1 MDRFVYQEKEIE
13 AIKIQDLICKDC
25 IFRNE
30 RKTGICEMFPEQKPL
45 EVFDGKCTLHK
56 TE

>member
-1 MDRFVYQEKEIE
+1 MDRFIYQEKEIE
-13 AIKIQDLICKDC
+13 LIEIQDIICKDC

-30 RKTGICEMFPEQKPL
+30 HTTGICEMFPEQKPL
-45 EVFDGKCTLHK
+45 EVFEGKWTLHK

>member
-30 RKTGICEMFPEQKPL
+30 SKTGICEMFPEQKPF
-45 EVFDGKCTLHK
+45 EVFEGECTLRK
-56 TE
+56 TK